1 MSYSTAVQQDEEARS
16 ALISASLA
24 FTIERSLLL
33 KSLGH
38 VQSVV
43 ERRNTIPILS
53 NVKFEAANNTISLTT
68 TDMDI
73 AITEKVPADVTQE
86 GALTVPAHTLYDIV
100 RKIPDGAQI
109 EFKGDAENGGK
120 LDVVSGSCEFSL
132 SCLPVTDFPVMDQ
145 GDMEHSF
152 SLAPAELTALLDKTR
167 FAISTEETRYYLNG
181 IFFHTREGENGLTI
195 AAVATDGHRLAK
207 IEVDAPEGAQGMP
220 GVIIPRKTVVEL
232 KKLIEEVEG
241 DVEIALSDTKIYF
254 RCGGA
259 ELLSKLIDGTFPD
272 YEKVIPSANDRVM
285 EVDTQAFTKSIDRVS
300 TIASEKTKAIK
311 LAVKKGRLTL
321 SATNEE
327 NGSGHE
333 DIEVSYDA
341 DPIEIG
347 FNSRYLLEMMV
358 GLEGDKVRFVF
369 ADSSAPALVRDVAD
383 ESALYVIM
391 PMRI

>member
-1 MSYSTAVQQDEEARS
+1 MNQAAAIDQNIVEDTP
-16 ALISASLA
+16 ISSSII
-24 FTIERSLLL
+24 FQIDRSLLL

-53 NVKFEAANNTISLTT
+53 NVKIEAVGSIIKLTA
-68 TDMDI
+68 TDMDL
-73 AITEKVPADVTQE
+73 AVTEQVPADISQE

-100 RKIPDGAQI
+100 RKLPDGSQI
-109 EFKGDAENGGK
+109 QFSGDAMNSGK
-120 LDVVSGSCEFSL
+120 LNLVAGTCEFSL
-132 SCLPVTDFPVMDQ
+132 SCLPVTDFPVMDK
-145 GDMEHSF
+145 GNMTHHF
-152 SLAPAELTALLDKTR
+152 NLAPAEITALFDKCR

-181 IFFHTREGENGLTI
+181 IYFHVLEKEGRNVL

-207 IEVDAPEGAQGMP
+207 IELDAPEGAKGMP

-232 KKLIEEVEG
+232 KKLLDEVEG
-241 DVEIALSDTKIYF
+241 EVSISLSDTKIYF
-254 RCGGA
+254 SCGNA

-272 YEKVIPSANDRVM
+272 YQKVIPTNNNNVM
-285 EVDTQAFTKSIDRVS
+285 KVDTKAFARSIDRVS

-311 LAVKKGRLTL
+311 LTVESGQLTL
-321 SATNEE
+321 WAANEE

-333 DIEVSYDA
+333 LLEVAYDQEA
-341 DPIEIG
+341 LEIG

-358 GLEGDKVRFVF
+358 GLEGDSVQFSF
-369 ADSSAPALVRDVAD
+369 ADSASPAIVHDAD
-383 ESALYVIM
+383 DQNALYVIM